1 MYDQFYGFTGRPFQ
15 LTPDPN
21 FYFESGTHRKAMSY
35 LGYGLAQ
42 GEGFIVITGDVGAG
56 KTTLV
61 GHLMNTIDPN
71 RLTAVK
77 LVSTQVEGDDLLR
90 LVAEQ
95 FGLDWEGESKAELL
109 RSMEQ
114 YLREQARAGRRTL
127 LIVDEGQNLAIS
139 ALEELRMLSNFQL
152 GGHSLLQIFLLGQPE
167 FRQTLFHSPQLEQL
181 RQRVIATHHL
191 DPMEPEEVEPYIL
204 HRLGKVG
211 WTGNPSFSPDAFE
224 EIFDYSE
231 GVPRKLNVLVSR
243 ILLFGAVE
251 QQHRI
256 TAQHVRD
263 VVAEIEADRGIDAKT
278 LAPPAPLE
286 PAFAA
291 PAPAPAA
298 FAPAPVASL
307 AAMATPAPKPE
318 PIWVEA
324 EVDEEP
330 FDLVEAFVEPE
341 PEAEPVVEPVVV
353 DVEPEVEPAPFAAP
367 VAEAEAPLEWPA
379 AVVAEPV
386 AEPEEESVEAAPPPF
401 AAPVEEAPILGL
413 ERLSMR
419 AALEEVD
426 ILPPSHGA
434 TSFVEARSLVAE
446 QLGLAPAAPAELEA
460 VVEAEPVAQAPRF
473 TIAPDPDWV
482 AIEPEAQVFAPA
494 EAFADPAPV
503 EAKIEADG
511 EIEPEVQAETDA
523 PVAAPIDDEDL
534 VALQRQIA
542 GLEARIAEQDVA
554 LRRVLDLLIDWVE
567 RDPANAPDPTLSQT
581 WAA

>member
-15 LTPDPN
+15 LTPDPH

-95 FGLDWEGESKAELL
+95 FGTEWEGQSKAELL

-114 YLREQARAGRRTL
+114 YLREQARAGKRTL

-167 FRQTLFHSPQLEQL
+167 FRQTLFHSPTLEQL

-224 EIFDYSE
+224 EIFDYCE

-243 ILLFGAVE
+243 LLLYGAVE
-251 QQHRI
+251 QMTRI
-256 TAQHVRD
+256 TAQNVRS
-263 VVAEIEADRGIDAKT
+263 VVAEIEADRGIDAST
-278 LAPPAPLE
+278 LAPLPVEEVVAAAAAAVAP
-286 PAFAA
+286 
-291 PAPAPAA
+291 
-298 FAPAPVASL
+298 
-307 AAMATPAPKPE
+307 T
-318 PIWVEA
+318 
-324 EVDEEP
+324 
-330 FDLVEAFVEPE
+330 
-341 PEAEPVVEPVVV
+341 
-353 DVEPEVEPAPFAAP
+353 PAPFAAP
-367 VAEAEAPLEWPA
+367 TAANETALEWPQRA
-379 AVVAEPV
+379 ADGR
-386 AEPEEESVEAAPPPF
+386 PPF
-401 AAPVEEAPILGL
+401 AEPAQPVMLTPPDPTADEVL
-413 ERLSMR
+413 ERMAAADVAVPVAPAIDPEHL
-419 AALEEVD
+419 AALE
-426 ILPPSHGA
+426 A
-434 TSFVEARSLVAE
+434 
-446 QLGLAPAAPAELEA
+446 
-460 VVEAEPVAQAPRF
+460 
-473 TIAPDPDWV
+473 
-482 AIEPEAQVFAPA
+482 
-494 EAFADPAPV
+494 
-503 EAKIEADG
+503 
-511 EIEPEVQAETDA
+511 
-523 PVAAPIDDEDL
+523 
-534 VALQRQIA
+534 QIA
-542 GLEARIAEQDVA
+542 SLETRLVEQDAA
-554 LRRVLDLLIDWVE
+554 LRRVLDLLIEWVE
-567 RDPANAPDPTLSQT
+567 RDPENAPNPATSRT

>member
-15 LTPDPN
+15 LTPDPH

-95 FGLDWEGESKAELL
+95 FGIAWEGESKAELL

-114 YLREQARAGRRTL
+114 YLREQARAGKRTL
-127 LIVDEGQNLAIS
+127 LIVDEGQNLAVS

-167 FRQTLFHSPQLEQL
+167 FRQTLFHSPALEQL

-243 ILLFGAVE
+243 LLLYGAVE
-251 QQHRI
+251 QMTRI
-256 TAQHVRD
+256 TAQNVRS
-263 VVAEIEADRGIDAKT
+263 VVAEIEADRGIDAST
-278 LAPPAPLE
+278 LAPLPVEEVVAAAAAAVAPT
-286 PAFAA
+286 
-291 PAPAPAA
+291 
-298 FAPAPVASL
+298 S
-307 AAMATPAPKPE
+307 
-318 PIWVEA
+318 
-324 EVDEEP
+324 
-330 FDLVEAFVEPE
+330 
-341 PEAEPVVEPVVV
+341 
-353 DVEPEVEPAPFAAP
+353 APFAAP
-367 VAEAEAPLEWPA
+367 TAANETALEWPQRA
-379 AVVAEPV
+379 ADGRPPF
-386 AEPEEESVEAAPPPF
+386 AEPELAVMLTPPDPSADEVLARMAAADGDAAAPAIDP
-401 AAPVEEAPILGL
+401 EQL
-413 ERLSMR
+413 
-419 AALEEVD
+419 AALE
-426 ILPPSHGA
+426 A
-434 TSFVEARSLVAE
+434 
-446 QLGLAPAAPAELEA
+446 
-460 VVEAEPVAQAPRF
+460 
-473 TIAPDPDWV
+473 
-482 AIEPEAQVFAPA
+482 
-494 EAFADPAPV
+494 
-503 EAKIEADG
+503 
-511 EIEPEVQAETDA
+511 
-523 PVAAPIDDEDL
+523 
-534 VALQRQIA
+534 QIA
-542 GLEARIAEQDVA
+542 SLEARLVEQDAA
-554 LRRVLDLLIDWVE
+554 LRRVLDLLIEWVE
-567 RDPANAPDPTLSQT
+567 RDPENAPNPATSRT

>member
-15 LTPDPN
+15 LTPDPA

-95 FGLDWEGESKAELL
+95 FGIEWEGQSKAELL
-109 RSMEQ
+109 RAMEQ

-167 FRQTLFHSPQLEQL
+167 FRQTLFHSPTLEQL

-211 WTGNPSFSPDAFE
+211 WTGNPSFSPDSFE
-224 EIFDYSE
+224 LMYDYSE

-243 ILLFGAVE
+243 LLLFGAVE
-251 QQHRI
+251 ELNRI
-256 TAQHVRD
+256 NAQHVRN
-263 VVAEIEADRGIDAKT
+263 VIAEIESDRGIDEAS
-278 LAPPAPLE
+278 LAPLPVEEVVAHAASARAPH
-286 PAFAA
+286 AA
-291 PAPAPAA
+291 PPHEW
-298 FAPAPVASL
+298 PVAS
-307 AAMATPAPKPE
+307 
-318 PIWVEA
+318 A
-324 EVDEEP
+324 ER
-330 FDLVEAFVEPE
+330 
-341 PEAEPVVEPVVV
+341 
-353 DVEPEVEPAPFAAP
+353 APFAAP
-367 VAEAEAPLEWPA
+367 ATDA
-379 AVVAEPV
+379 AV
-386 AEPEEESVEAAPPPF
+386 
-401 AAPVEEAPILGL
+401 
-413 ERLSMR
+413 
-419 AALEEVD
+419 
-426 ILPPSHGA
+426 
-434 TSFVEARSLVAE
+434 
-446 QLGLAPAAPAELEA
+446 PA
-460 VVEAEPVAQAPRF
+460 
-473 TIAPDPDWV
+473 
-482 AIEPEAQVFAPA
+482 
-494 EAFADPAPV
+494 
-503 EAKIEADG
+503 
-511 EIEPEVQAETDA
+511 
-523 PVAAPIDDEDL
+523 VAAPQDTAQFD
-534 VALQRQIA
+534 ALRAQISA
-542 GLEARIAEQDVA
+542 LETRIAEQDEA
-554 LRRVLDLLIDWVE
+554 LRRVLDLLIEWVE
-567 RDPANAPDPTLSQT
+567 RDPDNAPNPAKSQV

>member
-15 LTPDPN
+15 LTPDPA

-95 FGLDWEGESKAELL
+95 FGLAWEGESKAELL

-191 DPMEPEEVEPYIL
+191 DPMDPEEVEPYIL

-224 EIFDYSE
+224 EIFDHSE

-243 ILLFGAVE
+243 LLLFGAVE
-251 QQHRI
+251 QLNRI
-256 TAQHVRD
+256 TGHHVRA
-263 VVAEIEADRGIDAKT
+263 VVAEVEADRGIDAAT
-278 LAPPAPLE
+278 LVPPPV
-286 PAFAA
+286 A
-291 PAPAPAA
+291 PAPVAP
-298 FAPAPVASL
+298 PAPVASL
-307 AAMATPAPKPE
+307 APVAVAVP
-318 PIWVEA
+318 
-324 EVDEEP
+324 
-330 FDLVEAFVEPE
+330 EPE
-341 PEAEPVVEPVVV
+341 PEPEPVVEAAP
-353 DVEPEVEPAPFAAP
+353 EPAPAPFAAP
-367 VAEAEAPLEWPA
+367 VEAEAPLEWPA
-379 AVVAEPV
+379 RSVEPV
-386 AEPEEESVEAAPPPF
+386 AAPEPEPSPLAPPPF
-401 AAPVEEAPILGL
+401 AAPAASLGL
-413 ERLSMR
+413 DRLSRR
-419 AALEEVD
+419 AVPEEVEA
-426 ILPPSHGA
+426 LPPSHNA
-434 TSFVEARSLVAE
+434 SFVEARSLVAE
-446 QLGLAPAAPAELEA
+446 QLGLAPAAPAAEPAPFAAPAPAFEPVAEAAEEEALELGAFEAEAEVEPVLEVEA
-460 VVEAEPVAQAPRF
+460 VAEAEPAADAAP
-473 TIAPDPDWV
+473 V
-482 AIEPEAQVFAPA
+482 PEAEPA
-494 EAFADPAPV
+494 
-503 EAKIEADG
+503 
-511 EIEPEVQAETDA
+511 
-523 PVAAPIDDEDL
+523 AAVPIDEAHL

-542 GLEARIAEQDVA
+542 GLEARIADQDAA

-567 RDPANAPDPTLSQT
+567 RDPAGSPDPALSQG

>member
-1 MYDQFYGFTGRPFQ
+1 MDPLGNGIFAMYDQFYGFTGRPFQ
-15 LTPDPN
+15 LTPDPH

-61 GHLMNTIDPN
+61 GHLMNTIDPS

-95 FGLDWEGESKAELL
+95 FGIEWEGESKAELL

-114 YLREQARAGRRTL
+114 YLREQARAGKRTL

-167 FRQTLFHSPQLEQL
+167 FRQTLFHSPTLEQL

-243 ILLFGAVE
+243 LLLYGAVE
-251 QQHRI
+251 QMNRI
-256 TAQHVRD
+256 TAQNVRS
-263 VVAEIEADRGIDAKT
+263 VVAEIEADRGIGAAT
-278 LAPPAPLE
+278 LAPLPVEEVVA
-286 PAFAA
+286 AAATVAA
-291 PAPAPAA
+291 P
-298 FAPAPVASL
+298 
-307 AAMATPAPKPE
+307 T
-318 PIWVEA
+318 
-324 EVDEEP
+324 
-330 FDLVEAFVEPE
+330 
-341 PEAEPVVEPVVV
+341 
-353 DVEPEVEPAPFAAP
+353 PAPFAAP
-367 VAEAEAPLEWPA
+367 AANEAAPEWPRRA
-379 AVVAEPV
+379 DEPV
-386 AEPEEESVEAAPPPF
+386 AEAAPP
-401 AAPVEEAPILGL
+401 L
-413 ERLSMR
+413 
-419 AALEEVD
+419 AALAVPAVD
-426 ILPPSHGA
+426 PEHLTA
-434 TSFVEARSLVAE
+434 LEKQVAS
-446 QLGLAPAAPAELEA
+446 
-460 VVEAEPVAQAPRF
+460 
-473 TIAPDPDWV
+473 
-482 AIEPEAQVFAPA
+482 
-494 EAFADPAPV
+494 
-503 EAKIEADG
+503 
-511 EIEPEVQAETDA
+511 
-523 PVAAPIDDEDL
+523 
-534 VALQRQIA
+534 
-542 GLEARIAEQDVA
+542 LEARLVEQDEA
-554 LRRVLDLLIDWVE
+554 LRRVLDLLIEWVE
-567 RDPANAPDPTLSQT
+567 RDPENAPNPSKSQT

>member
-1 MYDQFYGFTGRPFQ
+1 MGNGNFAMYDQFYGFTGRPFQ
-15 LTPDPN
+15 LTPDPH

-95 FGLDWEGESKAELL
+95 FGIEWEGESKAELL

-114 YLREQARAGRRTL
+114 YLREQARAGKRTL

-167 FRQTLFHSPQLEQL
+167 FRQTLFHSPTLEQL

-211 WTGNPSFSPDAFE
+211 WAGNPSFSPDAFE

-243 ILLFGAVE
+243 LLLYGAVE
-251 QQHRI
+251 QMNRI
-256 TAQHVRD
+256 TAQNVRS
-263 VVAEIEADRGIDAKT
+263 VVAEIEADRGIDAST
-278 LAPPAPLE
+278 LVPLPVEDVVAAAATAVAPTPAPFASPASAKEAPLE
-286 PAFAA
+286 WPRRA
-291 PAPAPAA
+291 
-298 FAPAPVASL
+298 
-307 AAMATPAPKPE
+307 
-318 PIWVEA
+318 
-324 EVDEEP
+324 
-330 FDLVEAFVEPE
+330 
-341 PEAEPVVEPVVV
+341 AEPVA
-353 DVEPEVEPAPFAAP
+353 DGPAPFAAP
-367 VAEAEAPLEWPA
+367 AESAQVITLTPPDAEDDDDVLELASA
-379 AVVAEPV
+379 AVD
-386 AEPEEESVEAAPPPF
+386 AP
-401 AAPVEEAPILGL
+401 
-413 ERLSMR
+413 
-419 AALEEVD
+419 
-426 ILPPSHGA
+426 
-434 TSFVEARSLVAE
+434 
-446 QLGLAPAAPAELEA
+446 APAAPAIDAEHLAALEA
-460 VVEAEPVAQAPRF
+460 
-473 TIAPDPDWV
+473 
-482 AIEPEAQVFAPA
+482 
-494 EAFADPAPV
+494 
-503 EAKIEADG
+503 
-511 EIEPEVQAETDA
+511 
-523 PVAAPIDDEDL
+523 
-534 VALQRQIA
+534 QIA
-542 GLEARIAEQDVA
+542 SLEERLVEQDAA
-554 LRRVLDLLIDWVE
+554 LRRVLDLLIEWVE
-567 RDPANAPDPTLSQT
+567 RDPENAPNPANSRT

>member
-1 MYDQFYGFTGRPFQ
+1 MHAMYDQFYGFTGRPFQ
-15 LTPDPN
+15 LTPDPH

-61 GHLMNTIDPN
+61 GHLMNTIDPS

-95 FGLDWEGESKAELL
+95 FGIAWEGESKAELL

-167 FRQTLFHSPQLEQL
+167 FRQTLFHSPTLEQL

-243 ILLFGAVE
+243 LLLYGAVE
-251 QQHRI
+251 QMHRI
-256 TAQHVRD
+256 TAQNVRS
-263 VVAEIEADRGIDAKT
+263 VVAEIEADRGIDAST
-278 LAPPAPLE
+278 LAPLPVDEVVAAAATAAAPTPAPFTVQAPADDVPLE
-286 PAFAA
+286 WPQRAAAPAAPADAARVINLTPPDAPAADVLELAPEAAIEA

-298 FAPAPVASL
+298 PAVDPEHLAALEAQVASL
-307 AAMATPAPKPE
+307 
-318 PIWVEA
+318 
-324 EVDEEP
+324 EER
-330 FDLVEAFVEPE
+330 LVE
-341 PEAEPVVEPVVV
+341 
-353 DVEPEVEPAPFAAP
+353 
-367 VAEAEAPLEWPA
+367 
-379 AVVAEPV
+379 
-386 AEPEEESVEAAPPPF
+386 
-401 AAPVEEAPILGL
+401 
-413 ERLSMR
+413 
-419 AALEEVD
+419 
-426 ILPPSHGA
+426 
-434 TSFVEARSLVAE
+434 
-446 QLGLAPAAPAELEA
+446 Q
-460 VVEAEPVAQAPRF
+460 
-473 TIAPDPDWV
+473 
-482 AIEPEAQVFAPA
+482 
-494 EAFADPAPV
+494 
-503 EAKIEADG
+503 
-511 EIEPEVQAETDA
+511 DA
-523 PVAAPIDDEDL
+523 
-534 VALQRQIA
+534 
-542 GLEARIAEQDVA
+542 A
-554 LRRVLDLLIDWVE
+554 LRRVLDLLIEWVE
-567 RDPANAPDPTLSQT
+567 RDPDNAPNPATSQT

>member
-15 LTPDPN
+15 LTPDPH

-95 FGLDWEGESKAELL
+95 FGIAWEGESKAELL

-167 FRQTLFHSPQLEQL
+167 FRQTLFHSPALEQL

-243 ILLFGAVE
+243 LLLYGAVE
-251 QQHRI
+251 QMNRI
-256 TAQHVRD
+256 TAQNVRS
-263 VVAEIEADRGIDAKT
+263 VVAEIEADHGIDAAT
-278 LAPPAPLE
+278 LAPLPVKEVVELA
-286 PAFAA
+286 AAAVA
-291 PAPAPAA
+291 PAPAP
-298 FAPAPVASL
+298 FVAPAPVA
-307 AAMATPAPKPE
+307 AP
-318 PIWVEA
+318 
-324 EVDEEP
+324 
-330 FDLVEAFVEPE
+330 
-341 PEAEPVVEPVVV
+341 PV
-353 DVEPEVEPAPFAAP
+353 AAAP
-367 VAEAEAPLEWPA
+367 REWPQR
-379 AVVAEPV
+379 VAEPAV
-386 AEPEEESVEAAPPPF
+386 DERPPF
-401 AAPVEEAPILGL
+401 AAPASPARVITLTPPDKPEAENDVLELAPEAAVEAPVSAPAVPAIDPEHL
-413 ERLSMR
+413 
-419 AALEEVD
+419 AALERQV
-426 ILPPSHGA
+426 
-434 TSFVEARSLVAE
+434 TSLEERLV
-446 QLGLAPAAPAELEA
+446 
-460 VVEAEPVAQAPRF
+460 
-473 TIAPDPDWV
+473 
-482 AIEPEAQVFAPA
+482 
-494 EAFADPAPV
+494 
-503 EAKIEADG
+503 
-511 EIEPEVQAETDA
+511 
-523 PVAAPIDDEDL
+523 
-534 VALQRQIA
+534 
-542 GLEARIAEQDVA
+542 EQDAA
-554 LRRVLDLLIDWVE
+554 LRRVLDLLIEWVE
-567 RDPANAPDPTLSQT
+567 RDPENAPNPATSRT

>member
-15 LTPDPN
+15 LTPDPY

-61 GHLMNTIDPN
+61 GHLMNTIDPS

-95 FGLDWEGESKAELL
+95 FGIEWEGESKAELL

-114 YLREQARAGRRTL
+114 YLREQARAGKRTL

-167 FRQTLFHSPQLEQL
+167 FRQTLFHSPTLEQL

-243 ILLFGAVE
+243 LLLYGAVE
-251 QQHRI
+251 QMNRI
-256 TAQHVRD
+256 TAQNVRS
-263 VVAEIEADRGIDAKT
+263 VVAEIEADRGIDAAT
-278 LAPPAPLE
+278 LAPLPVEEVVA
-286 PAFAA
+286 AAATVAA
-291 PAPAPAA
+291 P
-298 FAPAPVASL
+298 
-307 AAMATPAPKPE
+307 T
-318 PIWVEA
+318 
-324 EVDEEP
+324 
-330 FDLVEAFVEPE
+330 
-341 PEAEPVVEPVVV
+341 
-353 DVEPEVEPAPFAAP
+353 PAPFAQPAANETAPEWPRRADESAAEAVPP
-367 VAEAEAPLEWPA
+367 VA
-379 AVVAEPV
+379 
-386 AEPEEESVEAAPPPF
+386 
-401 AAPVEEAPILGL
+401 
-413 ERLSMR
+413 
-419 AALEEVD
+419 
-426 ILPPSHGA
+426 
-434 TSFVEARSLVAE
+434 
-446 QLGLAPAAPAELEA
+446 APAAPA
-460 VVEAEPVAQAPRF
+460 V
-473 TIAPDPDWV
+473 DPEH
-482 AIEPEAQVFAPA
+482 I
-494 EAFADPAPV
+494 
-503 EAKIEADG
+503 
-511 EIEPEVQAETDA
+511 
-523 PVAAPIDDEDL
+523 
-534 VALQRQIA
+534 VALEQQVA
-542 GLEARIAEQDVA
+542 SLEARLVEQDEA
-554 LRRVLDLLIDWVE
+554 LRRVLDLLIEWVE
-567 RDPANAPDPTLSQT
+567 RDPENAPNPAKSQT

>member
-15 LTPDPN
+15 LTPDPH

-61 GHLMNTIDPN
+61 GHLMNTIDAN

-95 FGLDWEGESKAELL
+95 FGIEWEGESKAELL

-114 YLREQARAGRRTL
+114 YLREQARAGKRTL

-167 FRQTLFHSPQLEQL
+167 FRQTLFHSPTLEQL

-243 ILLFGAVE
+243 LLLYGAVE
-251 QQHRI
+251 QMTRI
-256 TAQHVRD
+256 TAQNVRS
-263 VVAEIEADRGIDAKT
+263 VVAEIEADRGIDAST
-278 LAPPAPLE
+278 LAPLP
-286 PAFAA
+286 
-291 PAPAPAA
+291 
-298 FAPAPVASL
+298 
-307 AAMATPAPKPE
+307 
-318 PIWVEA
+318 
-324 EVDEEP
+324 VDE
-330 FDLVEAFVEPE
+330 
-341 PEAEPVVEPVVV
+341 VVAAAANAVAPT
-353 DVEPEVEPAPFAAP
+353 PAPFAAP
-367 VAEAEAPLEWPA
+367 TPANETAAEWPQR
-379 AVVAEPV
+379 VADDR
-386 AEPEEESVEAAPPPF
+386 PPF
-401 AAPVEEAPILGL
+401 AAPPAEADAL
-413 ERLSMR
+413 ELTVDAKPAEPAIDPEQL
-419 AALEEVD
+419 AALE
-426 ILPPSHGA
+426 
-434 TSFVEARSLVAE
+434 
-446 QLGLAPAAPAELEA
+446 
-460 VVEAEPVAQAPRF
+460 
-473 TIAPDPDWV
+473 
-482 AIEPEAQVFAPA
+482 AQVASL
-494 EAFADPAPV
+494 E
-503 EAKIEADG
+503 ER
-511 EIEPEVQAETDA
+511 
-523 PVAAPIDDEDL
+523 L
-534 VALQRQIA
+534 V
-542 GLEARIAEQDVA
+542 EQDAA
-554 LRRVLDLLIDWVE
+554 LRRVLDLLIEWVE
-567 RDPANAPDPTLSQT
+567 RDPENAPNPATSKT

>member
-15 LTPDPN
+15 LTPDPH

-95 FGLDWEGESKAELL
+95 FGIEWEGESKAELL
-109 RSMEQ
+109 RSMEH
-114 YLREQARAGRRTL
+114 YLREQARAGKRTL

-167 FRQTLFHSPQLEQL
+167 FRQTLFHSPTLEQL

-224 EIFDYSE
+224 AIFDYSE

-243 ILLFGAVE
+243 LLLYGAVE
-251 QQHRI
+251 QMNRI
-256 TAQHVRD
+256 TAQNVRS
-263 VVAEIEADRGIDAKT
+263 VVAEIEADRGIDAAT
-278 LAPPAPLE
+278 LAPLPVEEVVAAAATATAP
-286 PAFAA
+286 
-291 PAPAPAA
+291 
-298 FAPAPVASL
+298 
-307 AAMATPAPKPE
+307 TPAPFAPRAANEAAPE
-318 PIWVEA
+318 WPRRSDEPAA
-324 EVDEEP
+324 ET
-330 FDLVEAFVEPE
+330 
-341 PEAEPVVEPVVV
+341 
-353 DVEPEVEPAPFAAP
+353 PAPFAAP
-367 VAEAEAPLEWPA
+367 AEPARVVALAPQAASAADEAP
-379 AVVAEPV
+379 
-386 AEPEEESVEAAPPPF
+386 S
-401 AAPVEEAPILGL
+401 
-413 ERLSMR
+413 
-419 AALEEVD
+419 
-426 ILPPSHGA
+426 
-434 TSFVEARSLVAE
+434 
-446 QLGLAPAAPAELEA
+446 APAAPA
-460 VVEAEPVAQAPRF
+460 V
-473 TIAPDPDWV
+473 DPDHL
-482 AIEPEAQVFAPA
+482 
-494 EAFADPAPV
+494 
-503 EAKIEADG
+503 
-511 EIEPEVQAETDA
+511 
-523 PVAAPIDDEDL
+523 AALEK
-534 VALQRQIA
+534 QIA
-542 GLEARIAEQDVA
+542 SLEARLVEQDEA
-554 LRRVLDLLIDWVE
+554 LRRVLDLLIEWVE
-567 RDPANAPDPTLSQT
+567 RDPENAPNPAKSQT

>member
-15 LTPDPN
+15 LTPDPH

-95 FGLDWEGESKAELL
+95 FGIEWEGESKAELL

-114 YLREQARAGRRTL
+114 YLREQARAGKRTL

-167 FRQTLFHSPQLEQL
+167 FRQTLFHSPTLEQL

-191 DPMEPEEVEPYIL
+191 DPMEPEEVEPYIV

-224 EIFDYSE
+224 EIFDYCE

-243 ILLFGAVE
+243 LLLYGAVE
-251 QQHRI
+251 QMNRI
-256 TAQHVRD
+256 TAQNVRS
-263 VVAEIEADRGIDAKT
+263 VVAEIEADRGIDAAT
-278 LAPPAPLE
+278 LAPLPVE
-286 PAFAA
+286 DVVAA
-291 PAPAPAA
+291 AA
-298 FAPAPVASL
+298 T
-307 AAMATPAPKPE
+307 AT
-318 PIWVEA
+318 
-324 EVDEEP
+324 
-330 FDLVEAFVEPE
+330 
-341 PEAEPVVEPVVV
+341 
-353 DVEPEVEPAPFAAP
+353 APFAAP
-367 VAEAEAPLEWPA
+367 ATDAPLEWPQRAVEPA
-379 AVVAEPV
+379 AADGR
-386 AEPEEESVEAAPPPF
+386 PPF
-401 AAPVEEAPILGL
+401 AAPAEPARGINLTPPEPVSEPAPEAGVEAPAVPAVDPEHL
-413 ERLSMR
+413 
-419 AALEEVD
+419 AALEQQ
-426 ILPPSHGA
+426 I
-434 TSFVEARSLVAE
+434 TSLEERLV
-446 QLGLAPAAPAELEA
+446 
-460 VVEAEPVAQAPRF
+460 
-473 TIAPDPDWV
+473 
-482 AIEPEAQVFAPA
+482 
-494 EAFADPAPV
+494 
-503 EAKIEADG
+503 
-511 EIEPEVQAETDA
+511 
-523 PVAAPIDDEDL
+523 
-534 VALQRQIA
+534 
-542 GLEARIAEQDVA
+542 EQDAA
-554 LRRVLDLLIDWVE
+554 LRRVLDLLIEWVE
-567 RDPANAPDPTLSQT
+567 RDPENAPNPATSRT

>member
-15 LTPDPN
+15 LTPDPH

-167 FRQTLFHSPQLEQL
+167 FRQTLFHSPTLEQL

-211 WTGNPSFSPDAFE
+211 WNGNPSFSPDAFE
-224 EIFDYSE
+224 AIFEYSE

-243 ILLFGAVE
+243 LLLYGAVE
-251 QQHRI
+251 QMTRI
-256 TAQHVRD
+256 TGQQVRA
-263 VVAEIEADRGIDAKT
+263 VVSEIEADRGIDEAM
-278 LAPPAPLE
+278 AAPLPVE
-286 PAFAA
+286 EVVAHASVAA
-291 PAPAPAA
+291 APVAVATPPAPAPAA
-298 FAPAPVASL
+298 
-307 AAMATPAPKPE
+307 
-318 PIWVEA
+318 
-324 EVDEEP
+324 EE
-330 FDLVEAFVEPE
+330 
-341 PEAEPVVEPVVV
+341 
-353 DVEPEVEPAPFAAP
+353 
-367 VAEAEAPLEWPA
+367 EAPLEWPRSA
-379 AVVAEPV
+379 AVYGTDA
-386 AEPEEESVEAAPPPF
+386 APERAPFAGPAEAASVATP
-401 AAPVEEAPILGL
+401 ASHEEA
-413 ERLSMR
+413 
-419 AALEEVD
+419 EVAD
-426 ILPPSHGA
+426 MLPP
-434 TSFVEARSLVAE
+434 TRVNPSFAEARSLVAA
-446 QLGLAPAAPAELEA
+446 QLGLAPGGETA
-460 VVEAEPVAQAPRF
+460 
-473 TIAPDPDWV
+473 
-482 AIEPEAQVFAPA
+482 EPEADETELADTADVFELAPETA
-494 EAFADPAPV
+494 
-503 EAKIEADG
+503 IE
-511 EIEPEVQAETDA
+511 A
-523 PVAAPIDDEDL
+523 PVAAPAAVDAGHLE
-534 VALQRQIA
+534 ALEQQIA
-542 GLEARIAEQDVA
+542 SLEARLVEQDAA
-554 LRRVLDLLIDWVE
+554 LRRVLDLLIEWVE
-567 RDPANAPDPTLSQT
+567 RDPENAPNPATSQV

>member
-15 LTPDPN
+15 LTPDPH

-95 FGLDWEGESKAELL
+95 FGIAWESESKAELL

-114 YLREQARAGRRTL
+114 YLREQARAGKRTL

-167 FRQTLFHSPQLEQL
+167 FRQTLFHSPTLEQL

-204 HRLGKVG
+204 HRLRKVG

-243 ILLFGAVE
+243 LLLYGAVE
-251 QQHRI
+251 QMNRI
-256 TAQHVRD
+256 TAQNVRS
-263 VVAEIEADRGIDAKT
+263 VVAEIEADRGIDTAT
-278 LAPPAPLE
+278 LAPLPVEDVVA
-286 PAFAA
+286 AAATAVA
-291 PAPAPAA
+291 PAPAPFVAPSPV
-298 FAPAPVASL
+298 APAPVH
-307 AAMATPAPKPE
+307 
-318 PIWVEA
+318 
-324 EVDEEP
+324 D
-330 FDLVEAFVEPE
+330 
-341 PEAEPVVEPVVV
+341 
-353 DVEPEVEPAPFAAP
+353 
-367 VAEAEAPLEWPA
+367 APLEWPQRA
-379 AVVAEPV
+379 AAPV
-386 AEPEEESVEAAPPPF
+386 ADERPPF
-401 AAPVEEAPILGL
+401 AAPAHSARVINLTPPDTVDADVLELAPEAAVVPPAPAPVVPTPTSRAVDPEHL
-413 ERLSMR
+413 
-419 AALEEVD
+419 AALE
-426 ILPPSHGA
+426 A
-434 TSFVEARSLVAE
+434 
-446 QLGLAPAAPAELEA
+446 
-460 VVEAEPVAQAPRF
+460 
-473 TIAPDPDWV
+473 
-482 AIEPEAQVFAPA
+482 
-494 EAFADPAPV
+494 
-503 EAKIEADG
+503 
-511 EIEPEVQAETDA
+511 
-523 PVAAPIDDEDL
+523 
-534 VALQRQIA
+534 QIA
-542 GLEARIAEQDVA
+542 SLEERLIEQDAA
-554 LRRVLDLLIDWVE
+554 LRRVLDLLIEWVE
-567 RDPANAPDPTLSQT
+567 RDPDNAPNPATSRT

>member
-15 LTPDPN
+15 LTPDPH

-95 FGLDWEGESKAELL
+95 FGLEWEGQSKAELL

-114 YLREQARAGRRTL
+114 YLREQARAGKRTL

-167 FRQTLFHSPQLEQL
+167 FRQTLFHSPTLEQL

-204 HRLGKVG
+204 HRLSKVG

-243 ILLFGAVE
+243 LLLYGAVE
-251 QQHRI
+251 QMTRI
-256 TAQHVRD
+256 TAQNVRS
-263 VVAEIEADRGIDAKT
+263 VVGEIEADRGIDAST
-278 LAPPAPLE
+278 LAPLPVDDVVAAAAVAVAPT
-286 PAFAA
+286 
-291 PAPAPAA
+291 
-298 FAPAPVASL
+298 S
-307 AAMATPAPKPE
+307 
-318 PIWVEA
+318 
-324 EVDEEP
+324 
-330 FDLVEAFVEPE
+330 
-341 PEAEPVVEPVVV
+341 
-353 DVEPEVEPAPFAAP
+353 APFAAP
-367 VAEAEAPLEWPA
+367 TPANETALEWPQRA
-379 AVVAEPV
+379 AEP
-386 AEPEEESVEAAPPPF
+386 AADGRGPF
-401 AAPVEEAPILGL
+401 AVPADPADAVMLTPPDPSADEIL
-413 ERLSMR
+413 ERMAAAKSEASASLAIDPEQL
-419 AALEEVD
+419 AALEAQ
-426 ILPPSHGA
+426 I
-434 TSFVEARSLVAE
+434 TSLETRLV
-446 QLGLAPAAPAELEA
+446 
-460 VVEAEPVAQAPRF
+460 
-473 TIAPDPDWV
+473 
-482 AIEPEAQVFAPA
+482 
-494 EAFADPAPV
+494 
-503 EAKIEADG
+503 
-511 EIEPEVQAETDA
+511 
-523 PVAAPIDDEDL
+523 
-534 VALQRQIA
+534 
-542 GLEARIAEQDVA
+542 EQDAA
-554 LRRVLDLLIDWVE
+554 LRRVLDLLIEWVE
-567 RDPANAPDPTLSQT
+567 RDPENAPNPATSRT

>member
-15 LTPDPN
+15 LTPDPH

-61 GHLMNTIDPN
+61 GHLMNTIDAN

-95 FGLDWEGESKAELL
+95 FGIEWEGQSKAELL

-167 FRQTLFHSPQLEQL
+167 FRQTLFHSPTLEQL

-204 HRLGKVG
+204 HRLSKVG

-243 ILLFGAVE
+243 LLLYGAVE
-251 QQHRI
+251 QMNRI
-256 TAQHVRD
+256 TAQNVRS
-263 VVAEIEADRGIDAKT
+263 VVAEIEADRGIDAAT
-278 LAPPAPLE
+278 LAPLPVAEVVAAAATAVAPTPAPFAVPAPANEASLE
-286 PAFAA
+286 WPQRAAESAADARPPFSAPADPARVVTLTPPKPMEQPEADVLELAPEAA
-291 PAPAPAA
+291 AEAPAPAA
-298 FAPAPVASL
+298 PAID
-307 AAMATPAPKPE
+307 PE
-318 PIWVEA
+318 H
-324 EVDEEP
+324 
-330 FDLVEAFVEPE
+330 L
-341 PEAEPVVEPVVV
+341 
-353 DVEPEVEPAPFAAP
+353 
-367 VAEAEAPLEWPA
+367 
-379 AVVAEPV
+379 
-386 AEPEEESVEAAPPPF
+386 
-401 AAPVEEAPILGL
+401 
-413 ERLSMR
+413 
-419 AALEEVD
+419 AALE
-426 ILPPSHGA
+426 G
-434 TSFVEARSLVAE
+434 
-446 QLGLAPAAPAELEA
+446 
-460 VVEAEPVAQAPRF
+460 
-473 TIAPDPDWV
+473 
-482 AIEPEAQVFAPA
+482 
-494 EAFADPAPV
+494 
-503 EAKIEADG
+503 
-511 EIEPEVQAETDA
+511 
-523 PVAAPIDDEDL
+523 
-534 VALQRQIA
+534 QIA
-542 GLEARIAEQDVA
+542 SLEARLVEQDAA
-554 LRRVLDLLIDWVE
+554 LRRVLDLLIEWVE
-567 RDPANAPDPTLSQT
+567 RDPDNAPNPANSRT

>member
-15 LTPDPN
+15 LTPDPH

-95 FGLDWEGESKAELL
+95 FGIEWEGQSKAELL

-114 YLREQARAGRRTL
+114 YLREQARAGKRTL

-167 FRQTLFHSPQLEQL
+167 FRQTLFHSPTLEQL

-243 ILLFGAVE
+243 LLLYGAVE
-251 QQHRI
+251 QMNRI
-256 TAQHVRD
+256 TAQNVRS
-263 VVAEIEADRGIDAKT
+263 VVAEIEADRGIDAST
-278 LAPPAPLE
+278 LAPLPVEEVVAAAATAVAPTPAP
-286 PAFAA
+286 FSA
-291 PAPAPAA
+291 PAPANE
-298 FAPAPVASL
+298 APLEWPRRAPEPVA
-307 AAMATPAPKPE
+307 
-318 PIWVEA
+318 
-324 EVDEEP
+324 DG
-330 FDLVEAFVEPE
+330 
-341 PEAEPVVEPVVV
+341 
-353 DVEPEVEPAPFAAP
+353 PAPFAAP
-367 VAEAEAPLEWPA
+367 AEPARVATLPVSDVEEDILDLAPEAVEAP
-379 AVVAEPV
+379 
-386 AEPEEESVEAAPPPF
+386 
-401 AAPVEEAPILGL
+401 
-413 ERLSMR
+413 
-419 AALEEVD
+419 
-426 ILPPSHGA
+426 
-434 TSFVEARSLVAE
+434 
-446 QLGLAPAAPAELEA
+446 APAAPAIDPEHLAALEA
-460 VVEAEPVAQAPRF
+460 
-473 TIAPDPDWV
+473 
-482 AIEPEAQVFAPA
+482 
-494 EAFADPAPV
+494 
-503 EAKIEADG
+503 
-511 EIEPEVQAETDA
+511 
-523 PVAAPIDDEDL
+523 
-534 VALQRQIA
+534 QIA
-542 GLEARIAEQDVA
+542 SLEERLVEQDAA
-554 LRRVLDLLIDWVE
+554 LRRVLDLLIEWVE
-567 RDPANAPDPTLSQT
+567 RDPDNAPNPATSQT

>member
-15 LTPDPN
+15 LTPDPH

-61 GHLMNTIDPN
+61 GHLMNTIDAN

-95 FGLDWEGESKAELL
+95 FGIEWEGESKAELL

-167 FRQTLFHSPQLEQL
+167 FRQTLFHSPALEQL

-243 ILLFGAVE
+243 LLLYGAVE
-251 QQHRI
+251 QMNRI
-256 TAQHVRD
+256 TAQNVRS
-263 VVAEIEADRGIDAKT
+263 VVAEIEADRGIDTAT
-278 LAPPAPLE
+278 LAPLPVDEVVAAAAAAVAP
-286 PAFAA
+286 
-291 PAPAPAA
+291 
-298 FAPAPVASL
+298 
-307 AAMATPAPKPE
+307 TPAPFTVPT
-318 PIWVEA
+318 
-324 EVDEEP
+324 
-330 FDLVEAFVEPE
+330 
-341 PEAEPVVEPVVV
+341 
-353 DVEPEVEPAPFAAP
+353 PAN
-367 VAEAEAPLEWPA
+367 EAPLEWPA
-379 AVVAEPV
+379 RAAAPV
-386 AEPEEESVEAAPPPF
+386 ADGPAPF
-401 AAPVEEAPILGL
+401 AAPAEPTRVVTLTPPKPAEPEAEVLELAPEAAAEAP
-413 ERLSMR
+413 
-419 AALEEVD
+419 
-426 ILPPSHGA
+426 
-434 TSFVEARSLVAE
+434 
-446 QLGLAPAAPAELEA
+446 APAAPAIDPEHLAALE
-460 VVEAEPVAQAPRF
+460 
-473 TIAPDPDWV
+473 
-482 AIEPEAQVFAPA
+482 
-494 EAFADPAPV
+494 
-503 EAKIEADG
+503 G
-511 EIEPEVQAETDA
+511 
-523 PVAAPIDDEDL
+523 
-534 VALQRQIA
+534 QIA
-542 GLEARIAEQDVA
+542 SLEARLVEQDAA
-554 LRRVLDLLIDWVE
+554 LRRVLDLLIEWVE
-567 RDPANAPDPTLSQT
+567 RDPDNAPNPQNSRT

>member
-15 LTPDPN
+15 LTPDPH

-61 GHLMNTIDPN
+61 GHLMNTIDPS

-95 FGLDWEGESKAELL
+95 FGIEWEGESKAELL

-114 YLREQARAGRRTL
+114 YLREQARAGKRTL

-167 FRQTLFHSPQLEQL
+167 FRQTLFHSPTLEQL

-243 ILLFGAVE
+243 LLLYGAVE
-251 QQHRI
+251 QMNRI
-256 TAQHVRD
+256 TAQNVRS
-263 VVAEIEADRGIDAKT
+263 VVAEIEADRGIGAAT
-278 LAPPAPLE
+278 LAPLPVEEVVA
-286 PAFAA
+286 AAATVAA
-291 PAPAPAA
+291 P
-298 FAPAPVASL
+298 
-307 AAMATPAPKPE
+307 T
-318 PIWVEA
+318 
-324 EVDEEP
+324 
-330 FDLVEAFVEPE
+330 
-341 PEAEPVVEPVVV
+341 
-353 DVEPEVEPAPFAAP
+353 PAPFAAP
-367 VAEAEAPLEWPA
+367 AANEAAPEWPRRA
-379 AVVAEPV
+379 DEPV
-386 AEPEEESVEAAPPPF
+386 AEAAPP
-401 AAPVEEAPILGL
+401 L
-413 ERLSMR
+413 
-419 AALEEVD
+419 AALAVPAVD
-426 ILPPSHGA
+426 PEHLTA
-434 TSFVEARSLVAE
+434 LEKQVAS
-446 QLGLAPAAPAELEA
+446 
-460 VVEAEPVAQAPRF
+460 
-473 TIAPDPDWV
+473 
-482 AIEPEAQVFAPA
+482 
-494 EAFADPAPV
+494 
-503 EAKIEADG
+503 
-511 EIEPEVQAETDA
+511 
-523 PVAAPIDDEDL
+523 
-534 VALQRQIA
+534 
-542 GLEARIAEQDVA
+542 LEARLVEQDEA
-554 LRRVLDLLIDWVE
+554 LRRVLDLLIEWVE
-567 RDPANAPDPTLSQT
+567 RDPENAPNPSKSQT

>member
-15 LTPDPN
+15 LTPDPH

-61 GHLMNTIDPN
+61 GHLMNTIDAG

-95 FGLDWEGESKAELL
+95 FGIEWEGQSKAELL
-109 RSMEQ
+109 RSMEE

-167 FRQTLFHSPQLEQL
+167 FRQTLFHSPTLEQL

-204 HRLGKVG
+204 HRLSKVG

-243 ILLFGAVE
+243 LLLYGAVE
-251 QQHRI
+251 QMSRI
-256 TAQHVRD
+256 TAQNVRS
-263 VVAEIEADRGIDAKT
+263 VVAEIEADRGIDATK
-278 LAPPAPLE
+278 LAPLPVEEVVA
-286 PAFAA
+286 AAATAAA
-291 PAPAPAA
+291 PT
-298 FAPAPVASL
+298 S
-307 AAMATPAPKPE
+307 
-318 PIWVEA
+318 
-324 EVDEEP
+324 
-330 FDLVEAFVEPE
+330 
-341 PEAEPVVEPVVV
+341 
-353 DVEPEVEPAPFAAP
+353 APFAAP
-367 VAEAEAPLEWPA
+367 AND
-379 AVVAEPV
+379 
-386 AEPEEESVEAAPPPF
+386 
-401 AAPVEEAPILGL
+401 APVEWRPRAVEPALDSAAPAPFAPPAEPAGPVTPAAPDAREAVPDLAQ
-413 ERLSMR
+413 
-419 AALEEVD
+419 AA
-426 ILPPSHGA
+426 P
-434 TSFVEARSLVAE
+434 EAA
-446 QLGLAPAAPAELEA
+446 APAAPAIDPEHLAALEA
-460 VVEAEPVAQAPRF
+460 
-473 TIAPDPDWV
+473 
-482 AIEPEAQVFAPA
+482 
-494 EAFADPAPV
+494 
-503 EAKIEADG
+503 
-511 EIEPEVQAETDA
+511 
-523 PVAAPIDDEDL
+523 
-534 VALQRQIA
+534 QIA
-542 GLEARIAEQDVA
+542 SLEERLVEQDAA
-554 LRRVLDLLIDWVE
+554 LRRVLDLLIEWVE
-567 RDPANAPDPTLSQT
+567 RDPDNAPNPANSRT

>member
-15 LTPDPN
+15 LTPDPH

-90 LVAEQ
+90 LVGEQ
-95 FGLDWEGESKAELL
+95 FGIEWEGQSKAELL

-114 YLREQARAGRRTL
+114 YLREQARAGKRTL

-167 FRQTLFHSPQLEQL
+167 FRQTLFHSPTLEQL

-243 ILLFGAVE
+243 LLLYGAVE
-251 QQHRI
+251 QMNRI
-256 TAQHVRD
+256 TAQNVRS
-263 VVAEIEADRGIDAKT
+263 VVAEIEADRGIDAAT
-278 LAPPAPLE
+278 LAPLPVEEVVA
-286 PAFAA
+286 AAATAAA
-291 PAPAPAA
+291 P
-298 FAPAPVASL
+298 
-307 AAMATPAPKPE
+307 T
-318 PIWVEA
+318 
-324 EVDEEP
+324 
-330 FDLVEAFVEPE
+330 
-341 PEAEPVVEPVVV
+341 
-353 DVEPEVEPAPFAAP
+353 PAPFAAP
-367 VAEAEAPLEWPA
+367 AANEAAPEWPRRADEAVAEAA
-379 AVVAEPV
+379 A
-386 AEPEEESVEAAPPPF
+386 PF
-401 AAPVEEAPILGL
+401 AAPAEPARVVALASQTASEAEDTTPAVPAVDPEHL
-413 ERLSMR
+413 
-419 AALEEVD
+419 AALEKQ
-426 ILPPSHGA
+426 
-434 TSFVEARSLVAE
+434 VAS
-446 QLGLAPAAPAELEA
+446 
-460 VVEAEPVAQAPRF
+460 
-473 TIAPDPDWV
+473 
-482 AIEPEAQVFAPA
+482 
-494 EAFADPAPV
+494 
-503 EAKIEADG
+503 
-511 EIEPEVQAETDA
+511 
-523 PVAAPIDDEDL
+523 
-534 VALQRQIA
+534 
-542 GLEARIAEQDVA
+542 LEARLVEQDEA
-554 LRRVLDLLIDWVE
+554 LRRVLDLLIEWVE
-567 RDPANAPDPTLSQT
+567 RDPENAPNPAKSRT

>member
-15 LTPDPN
+15 LTPDPH

-95 FGLDWEGESKAELL
+95 FGIEWEGQSKAELL

-114 YLREQARAGRRTL
+114 YLREQARAGKRTL

-167 FRQTLFHSPQLEQL
+167 FRQTLFHSPTLEQL

-243 ILLFGAVE
+243 LLLYGAVE
-251 QQHRI
+251 QMTRI
-256 TAQHVRD
+256 TPQNVRS
-263 VVAEIEADRGIDAKT
+263 VVAEIEADRGIDAST
-278 LAPPAPLE
+278 LAPLPVEEVVAAAAAAVAP
-286 PAFAA
+286 
-291 PAPAPAA
+291 
-298 FAPAPVASL
+298 
-307 AAMATPAPKPE
+307 T
-318 PIWVEA
+318 
-324 EVDEEP
+324 
-330 FDLVEAFVEPE
+330 
-341 PEAEPVVEPVVV
+341 
-353 DVEPEVEPAPFAAP
+353 PAPFAAP
-367 VAEAEAPLEWPA
+367 AAANETALEWPQRA
-379 AVVAEPV
+379 ADGRPPFAEP
-386 AEPEEESVEAAPPPF
+386 APTRRETSAQELSPEAAPAV
-401 AAPVEEAPILGL
+401 AAIDL
-413 ERLSMR
+413 EHL
-419 AALEEVD
+419 AALE
-426 ILPPSHGA
+426 
-434 TSFVEARSLVAE
+434 T
-446 QLGLAPAAPAELEA
+446 
-460 VVEAEPVAQAPRF
+460 
-473 TIAPDPDWV
+473 
-482 AIEPEAQVFAPA
+482 
-494 EAFADPAPV
+494 
-503 EAKIEADG
+503 
-511 EIEPEVQAETDA
+511 
-523 PVAAPIDDEDL
+523 
-534 VALQRQIA
+534 QIA
-542 GLEARIAEQDVA
+542 SLETRLVEQDAA
-554 LRRVLDLLIDWVE
+554 LRRVLDLLIEWVE
-567 RDPANAPDPTLSQT
+567 RDPENAPNPATSRT

>member
-15 LTPDPN
+15 LTPDPH

-61 GHLMNTIDPN
+61 GHLMNTIDAN

-95 FGLDWEGESKAELL
+95 FGIEWEGQSKAELL

-167 FRQTLFHSPQLEQL
+167 FRQTLFHSPALEQL

-243 ILLFGAVE
+243 LLLYGAVE
-251 QQHRI
+251 QMNRI
-256 TAQHVRD
+256 TAQNVRS
-263 VVAEIEADRGIDAKT
+263 VVAEIEADRGIDAST
-278 LAPPAPLE
+278 LAPLPVEEVVAAAAAAVAP
-286 PAFAA
+286 
-291 PAPAPAA
+291 
-298 FAPAPVASL
+298 
-307 AAMATPAPKPE
+307 T
-318 PIWVEA
+318 
-324 EVDEEP
+324 
-330 FDLVEAFVEPE
+330 
-341 PEAEPVVEPVVV
+341 
-353 DVEPEVEPAPFAAP
+353 PAPFAAP
-367 VAEAEAPLEWPA
+367 QAANETTPEWPA
-379 AVVAEPV
+379 RA
-386 AEPEEESVEAAPPPF
+386 AAPVTDGPAPF
-401 AAPVEEAPILGL
+401 AAPAEPTAVVTLTPPEAAEAP
-413 ERLSMR
+413 
-419 AALEEVD
+419 V
-426 ILPPSHGA
+426 
-434 TSFVEARSLVAE
+434 
-446 QLGLAPAAPAELEA
+446 PAAPAIDPEQLAALE
-460 VVEAEPVAQAPRF
+460 
-473 TIAPDPDWV
+473 
-482 AIEPEAQVFAPA
+482 
-494 EAFADPAPV
+494 
-503 EAKIEADG
+503 K
-511 EIEPEVQAETDA
+511 
-523 PVAAPIDDEDL
+523 
-534 VALQRQIA
+534 QIA
-542 GLEARIAEQDVA
+542 SLEDRLVEQDAA
-554 LRRVLDLLIDWVE
+554 LRRVLDLLIEWVE
-567 RDPANAPDPTLSQT
+567 RDPENAPNPQNSRT